1 MAEYIGK
8 RTEHAL
14 DDQISYTP
22 FRERC
27 DNKKNECD
35 GKKRILVNISCQIYV
50 FFA

>member
-27 DNKKNECD
+27 DNKKTNVMV
-35 GKKRILVNISCQIYV
+35 KNV
-50 FFA
+50 F